1 MERSNNEP
9 AEGVESGGPLSKLGD
24 FVLPTSLDE
33 LPVCVN
39 VRPPPRSDGYN
50 HAVMVATTAIRKM
63 VDEEVGRSLQ
73 NFLNGLVENAT
84 YVNTS
89 PTQDPHG
96 LPGIQSHQIIRPI
109 YDPTIKTA
117 PTTDTPYL
125 LSSLFGSAYRR
136 LLHYLRKAS
145 I

>member
-1 MERSNNEP
+1 MERINNEP
-9 AEGVESGGPLSKLGD
+9 ADGVESGGPLSKLGD
-24 FVLPTSLDE
+24 FVLPTSLGE

-39 VRPPPRSDGYN
+39 VRPLPRSDGYS
-50 HAVMVATTAIRKM
+50 HAVMVAATAIRRM
-63 VDEEVGRSLQ
+63 VDEEVERSLQ

-84 YVNTS
+84 YVNTP

-96 LPGIQSHQIIRPI
+96 LPGIQSHQIIRPT
-109 YDPTIKTA
+109 YSA
-117 PTTDTPYL
+117 VPTTETPSL
-125 LSSLFGSAYRR
+125 LPSLFGSAYRR